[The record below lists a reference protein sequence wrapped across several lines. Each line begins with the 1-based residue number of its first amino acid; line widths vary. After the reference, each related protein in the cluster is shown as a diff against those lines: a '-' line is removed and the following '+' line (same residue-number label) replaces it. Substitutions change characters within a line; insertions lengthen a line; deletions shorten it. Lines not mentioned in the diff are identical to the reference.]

1 MRTVHVLLSI
11 VLLSTGTAGLTAQNA
26 KPKAPKKGDVLIIKG
41 CLRGSAVEG
50 AQTMTEDAEGEPR
63 SEDQIPTLTYRLQGK
78 KDLLRELKDKHD
90 HMVVQVKGILRSEL
104 SGNGLG
110 KDVGRTRITIGVDP
124 RSGRSPHGTDQAV
137 PVLEATSFEG
147 STVSC
152 GR

>member
-1 MRTVHVLLSI
+1 MRTIPVLLTI
-11 VLLSTGTAGLTAQNA
+11 VLLSPGTASLTAQDA
-26 KPKAPKKGDVLIIKG
+26 KPKTPKKGDVLMIKG

-63 SEDQIPTLTYRLQGK
+63 TEDQIPALTYRLQGK
-78 KDLLRELKDKHD
+78 KELLRELKDKHD

-104 SGNGLG
+104 SGTGLG
-110 KDVGRTRITIGVDP
+110 KDVGRTRITIGIDP